1 MLIGRVLF
9 RSAIQVGQKG
19 THFVPGIS
27 KPDAVRMSEYMVC
40 VHSKALIGG
49 LRHVRCHG
57 RCKGMGT
64 TSCPKGVFLTFH
76 RNNVRETLIGCVEF
90 AG

>member
-19 THFVPGIS
+19 TYFVPGIS
-27 KPDAVRMSEYMVC
+27 KPDVVRMSEYMVC

-64 TSCPKGVFLTFH
+64 TLVPERRVSHLSQEQ
-76 RNNVRETLIGCVEF
+76 R
-90 AG
+90 AGKP

>member
-1 MLIGRVLF
+1 MLIGRVIF
-9 RSAIQVGQKG
+9 GSAIQVGQKG
-19 THFVPGIS
+19 THFVSPGT
-27 KPDAVRMSEYMVC
+27 VRMSEYMVC

-49 LRHVRCHG
+49 LRHVRCPG

-64 TSCPKGVFLTFH
+64 TLVPERRVSHLSQEQRAGNLDWF
-76 RNNVRETLIGCVEF
+76 VEF